1 MYRLG
6 INIDTDG
13 DFYFEK
19 TLFVGEDCENYD
31 TYFEN
36 LLDAYQALKDTL
48 ETFKDTFYC
57 GSKDLDSIVH
67 WVQWVLVVIDSIFRG
82 DEKVGIVAEKVW
94 GSYSLSFVIEKVEKV
109 EFNNNNA
116 FQYKQVDMETLDLAD
131 WEVPAMFR

>member
-1 MYRLG
+1 MYRLR

-57 GSKDLDSIVH
+57 GSKDLDSIVN
-67 WVQWVLVVIDSIFRG
+67 WVHWVLVVMDSIFRG
-82 DEKVGIVAEKVW
+82 DEKVGIVAEKDW

-109 EFNNNNA
+109 EFNNNA